1 LLRNRLT
8 YIIIARNRI
17 VPNIWM
23 MVCKMVASEFV
34 LTSSLEDKYSN
45 GMVRKALAI
54 AIQPAI
60 FRFLEIKS

>member
-1 LLRNRLT
+1 
-8 YIIIARNRI
+8 
-17 VPNIWM
+17 M